1 MNDNNINNTGTES
14 TKQELSRELG
24 LFQLTMMGAG
34 MMIGAGV
41 FVATGI
47 AIGKAGTGGILIAFA
62 LNGLIAICTAMSFA
76 ELCSAI
82 PAAGGAYSYVK
93 KAFGGLVG
101 FISGWMNWFALAVA
115 GSLYAITFS
124 EYTLH
129 LLGSFQFFE
138 SLNLNLE
145 ISVKVLAVI
154 VALFFIGIN
163 YKGVKDTGKS
173 STIIALGQTVTLLI
187 IGFLGIFVAIKD
199 PERLMNFE
207 PFLRNGRTGVLIAM
221 GFTYVGFEGFE
232 VIGHAGEE
240 AIDPKRN
247 IPKAIL
253 YAVIV
258 VVSTYLMVA
267 FAAVVGIK
275 NQGVGV
281 AEWFAARGTT
291 GFADSIRLLFP
302 LGGMLLVTLAAI
314 FSSTSA
320 LNATLFSS
328 ARVSFAI
335 SRDGFLPPSL
345 SKISK
350 RKVPSIALFFSSVI
364 LLIVAVLLP
373 VEDVA
378 AAADIMFLL
387 IFMLINIS
395 VIRIRKTMGDELH
408 YGYIMPFFPWIPI
421 IALISQLAL
430 ALLLFELSPAAWISA
445 GVWIVAGIIMYFV
458 YSKSHARKRAQK
470 SVLEYNKAEDSRK
483 YKVMVPIRSGE
494 ISNVLVK
501 YAQRLAWVWHGELQ
515 LTRIM
520 SIPDYETE
528 EEANRQFA
536 PNKDHILHAEKSI
549 TMDIPVSTIVA
560 RSDTAARGI
569 VDNIR
574 DYQTNMVV
582 LGWKGYTQKAGYE
595 MGNTLDRV
603 IETAPCN
610 IMIIKP
616 ALEGLHTDKPTHRIL
631 MPTTGSQHSILAAR
645 IAISLLD
652 DSEDSML
659 TIFNVN
665 KTGEPKQNIMKRLQP
680 IITEMGNI
688 PMKVKIVESDD
699 IVGEILKES
708 EKNDLLILG
717 APNEGALK
725 TMLFGKLTEKIASD
739 CTKTVILAKKDM
751 GVRSWIRRWIG
762 SRK

>member
-1 MNDNNINNTGTES
+1 MKDKNKNINEPE
-14 TKQELSRELG
+14 KQELSRELG

-47 AIGKAGTGGILIAFA
+47 AIGEAGTGGILLAFA
-62 LNGLIAICTAMSFA
+62 LNGLIAIFTAMSFA

-93 KAFGGLVG
+93 KAFGGLIG

-129 LLGSFQFFE
+129 MMEGFEFFE
-138 SLNLNLE
+138 KLNLNMH
-145 ISVKVLAVI
+145 IAVKSLAVL
-154 VALFFIGIN
+154 VALVFILIN
-163 YKGVKDTGKS
+163 YKGVKDTGTS

-187 IGFLGIFVAIKD
+187 IGAMGVFVAVRE
-199 PERLMNFE
+199 PERLLNFQ
-207 PFLRNGRTGVLIAM
+207 PFLSSGKGAVLVAM

-240 AIDPKRN
+240 AIDPKKN

-258 VVSTYLMVA
+258 VVTTYLMVA
-267 FAAVVGIK
+267 FAAVIGVH
-275 NQGVGV
+275 NQGVTV
-281 AEWFAARGTT
+281 REWFEINGST
-291 GFADSIRLLFP
+291 GFADSVKMLFP
-302 LGGMLLVTLAAI
+302 AGGMLLVTLAAI

-345 SKISK
+345 TKISK
-350 RKVPSIALFFSSVI
+350 TQVPSVALFFSSI
-364 LLIVAVLLP
+364 IVLVVATLFP

-408 YGYIMPFFPWIPI
+408 YGYLMPFFPWVPI
-421 IALISQLAL
+421 LALILQLTL
-430 ALLLFELSPAAWISA
+430 AIFIFQISPTAWLSA
-445 GVWIVAGIIMYFV
+445 GAWIVAGIIFYFA
-458 YSKSHARKRAQK
+458 YSKSHAKKRAQR
-470 SVLEYNKAEDSRK
+470 SELEYIRAADKRK
-483 YKVMVPIRSGE
+483 YRVMVPIRSGE
-494 ISNVLVK
+494 ISHALVK
-501 YAQRLAWVWHGELQ
+501 FAERLAWVWHGEMQ

-520 SIPDYETE
+520 SIPHYATD
-528 EEANRQFA
+528 EEAAMQFDFNKEYITEARQ
-536 PNKDHILHAEKSI
+536 SI
-549 TMDIPVSTIVA
+549 TMDVPVSTIVA

-569 VDNIR
+569 VDSIR
-574 DYQTNMVV
+574 DHQTNMVV
-582 LGWKGYTQKAGYE
+582 LGWKGYTEKQSYE

-616 ALEGLHTDKPTHRIL
+616 GDEGLHTGKPIRRIL
-631 MPTTGSQHSILAAR
+631 MPTTGSQHATLAAK

-652 DSEDSML
+652 DSDESLL

-665 KTGEPKQNIMKRLQP
+665 KQREPEQNIMRRLQP

-708 EKNDLLILG
+708 EKNDMLILG
-717 APNEGALK
+717 APDEGALK
-725 TMLFGKLTEKIASD
+725 TMLFGRVTERIASE
-739 CTKTVILAKKDM
+739 CPKTVILAKKDM

>member
-1 MNDNNINNTGTES
+1 MKNKNTNSNNNN
-14 TKQELSRELG
+14 ELSRELG

-47 AIGKAGTGGILIAFA
+47 AIGNAGTGGILLAFA
-62 LNGLIAICTAMSFA
+62 LNGLIAIFTAMSFA

-93 KAFGGLVG
+93 KAFGGMIG
-101 FISGWMNWFALAVA
+101 FVSGWMNWFALAVA

-129 LLGSFQFFE
+129 LLSSFKFFQA
-138 SLNLNLE
+138 LNLNMHITTKL
-145 ISVKVLAVI
+145 LAVVI
-154 VALFFIGIN
+154 ALIFIGIN

-187 IGFLGIFVAIKD
+187 IGILGVAVAIKR
-199 PERLMNFE
+199 PEQLLNFQ
-207 PFLRNGRTGVLIAM
+207 PFLRNGRAGVLIAM

-240 AIDPKRN
+240 AIDPKKN

-275 NQGVGV
+275 NQGMGV
-281 AEWFAARGTT
+281 AEWFAMHGTT
-291 GFADSIRLLFP
+291 GFADSIQMLFP
-302 LGGMLLVTLAAI
+302 IGGMLLVTLAAI

-345 SKISK
+345 SKISN
-350 RKVPSIALFFSSVI
+350 RKVPSVALFFSSVI
-364 LLIVAVLLP
+364 LLVVAILLP

-408 YGYIMPFFPWIPI
+408 YGYLMPFFPWIPML
-421 IALISQLAL
+421 ALILQLVL
-430 ALLLFELSPAAWISA
+430 AMLLFEMSPVAWFSA
-445 GVWIVAGIIMYFV
+445 GLWIVVGIIMYFA
-458 YSKSHARKRAQK
+458 YSKSHAKKRAQK
-470 SVLEYNKAEDSRK
+470 SVLEYTEASDKRNYR
-483 YKVMVPIRSGE
+483 VMVPIRSGD
-494 ISNVLVK
+494 ISQVLVK
-501 YAQRLAWVWHGELQ
+501 YAERLAWVWHGELQ

-520 SIPDYETE
+520 TIPHYATDQ
-528 EEANRQFA
+528 EANENFA
-536 PNKDHILHAEKSI
+536 PNKDHINTAKESVEL
-549 TMDIPVSTIVA
+549 DVPVSTIVA

-569 VDNIR
+569 VDTVR
-574 DYQTNMVV
+574 DRRTNMVV
-582 LGWKGYTQKAGYE
+582 LGWKGYTSKQGYE

-616 ALEGLHTDKPTHRIL
+616 GNEGLHTGKPIRRIL
-631 MPTTGSQHSILAAR
+631 MPTTGSQHSLMAAR

-652 DSEDSML
+652 DSEESML

-665 KTGEPKQNIMKRLQP
+665 SRGEAKQNIMKRLQP
-680 IITEMGNI
+680 IINEMGNI

-708 EKNDLLILG
+708 DKNDLLILG
-717 APNEGALK
+717 APDEGALK
-725 TMLFGKLTEKIASD
+725 SMLFGKVTERIASE
-739 CTKTVILAKKDM
+739 CKKTVILAKKDM

>member
-1 MNDNNINNTGTES
+1 MKENNTKNNNTN
-14 TKQELSRELG
+14 QELSRELG

-47 AIGKAGTGGILIAFA
+47 AIGKAGTGGILLAFA
-62 LNGLIAICTAMSFA
+62 LNGLIAIFTAMSFA

-82 PAAGGAYSYVK
+82 PAAGGAYAYVK
-93 KAFGGLVG
+93 KAFGGMIG

-129 LLGSFQFFE
+129 LLGSFEFFKA
-138 SLNLNLE
+138 LNLNMH
-145 ISVKVLAVI
+145 IAVKILAVI
-154 VALFFIGIN
+154 IALIFIGIN

-187 IGFLGIFVAIKD
+187 IGFLGVVVAIRK
-199 PERLMNFE
+199 PEQLLNFQ
-207 PFLRNGRTGVLIAM
+207 PFLRDGRAGVLIAM

-240 AIDPKRN
+240 AIDPKKN

-258 VVSTYLMVA
+258 VVSTYLMVG
-267 FAAVVGIK
+267 FAAVIGIA
-275 NQGVGV
+275 NQGMGV
-281 AEWFAARGTT
+281 AEWFAMHGTT
-291 GFADSIRLLFP
+291 GFADSIQMLFP
-302 LGGMLLVTLAAI
+302 IGGMLLVTLAAI

-350 RKVPSIALFFSSVI
+350 RKVPSVALFFSSI
-364 LLIVAVLLP
+364 IVLVVAILLP

-408 YGYIMPFFPWIPI
+408 YGYLMPFFPWIPI
-421 IALISQLAL
+421 LALILQLVL
-430 ALLLFELSPAAWISA
+430 AILLFELSPAAWVSA
-445 GVWIVAGIIMYFV
+445 SLWIVVGIIMYFV
-458 YSKSHARKRAQK
+458 YSKSHAKKRAQK
-470 SVLEYNKAEDSRK
+470 SILEYSKAVDKRK
-483 YKVMVPIRSGE
+483 YRVMVPIRSGG
-494 ISNVLVK
+494 ISQVLVK
-501 YAQRLAWVWHGELQ
+501 YAERLAWVWHGELQ

-520 SIPDYETE
+520 TIPNYATDD
-528 EEANRQFA
+528 EAQARFA
-536 PNKDHILHAEKSI
+536 PNKEHVTKAQKSVN
-549 TMDIPVSTIVA
+549 MDIPVSTIVA

-574 DYQTNMVV
+574 DHQTNMVV
-582 LGWKGYTQKAGYE
+582 LGWKGYTRKQGYE

-616 ALEGLHTDKPTHRIL
+616 GDEGLHTGKPTRKIL
-631 MPTTGSQHSILAAR
+631 MPTTGSQHSLLATR

-665 KTGEPKQNIMKRLQP
+665 TTGEAKQSVMRRLQP
-680 IITEMGNI
+680 IINEMGNI
-688 PMKVKIVESDD
+688 PMKVTIIDSQDVVE
-699 IVGEILKES
+699 EILKES
-708 EKNDLLILG
+708 NKHDLLIIG
-717 APNEGALK
+717 APNEGTLK
-725 TMLFGKLTEKIASD
+725 TMLFGQVTERIASE
-739 CTKTVILAKKDM
+739 CKKTVILAKKDM

-762 SRK
+762 SRSK

>member
-1 MNDNNINNTGTES
+1 MKENNNNTQ
-14 TKQELSRELG
+14 QELSRELG

-47 AIGKAGTGGILIAFA
+47 AIGKAGTGGILLAFA
-62 LNGLIAICTAMSFA
+62 LNGLIAIFTAMSFA

-93 KAFGGLVG
+93 KAFGGMIG

-129 LLGSFQFFE
+129 LLESFEFFQ
-138 SLNLNLE
+138 NLN
-145 ISVKVLAVI
+145 INIHIATKILAVI
-154 VALFFIGIN
+154 VALFFISIN

-187 IGFLGIFVAIKD
+187 IGVLGVIVAIRK
-199 PERLMNFE
+199 PEQLLNFQ
-207 PFLRNGRTGVLIAM
+207 PFLRSGKAGVLIAM

-240 AIDPKRN
+240 AINPKKN

-258 VVSTYLMVA
+258 VVTTYIMVA
-267 FAAVVGIK
+267 FAAVVGIR
-275 NQGVGV
+275 NQGMGV
-281 AEWFAARGTT
+281 AEWFAAHGTT
-291 GFADSIRLLFP
+291 GFADSIQMLFP

-350 RKVPSIALFFSSVI
+350 RKVPSVALFFSSII
-364 LLIVAVLLP
+364 LLVVAVLLP

-421 IALISQLAL
+421 LALISQLVL
-430 ALLLFELSPAAWISA
+430 AILLFELSPAAWISA
-445 GVWIVAGIIMYFV
+445 GLWIIVGIIMYFA
-458 YSKSHARKRAQK
+458 YSKSHAKKRAQK
-470 SVLEYNKAEDSRK
+470 STLEYIEAEDKRN
-483 YKVMVPIRSGE
+483 YRVMVPIRSGG
-494 ISNVLVK
+494 ISHVLVK
-501 YAQRLAWVWHGELQ
+501 YAERLAWVWHGELQ

-520 SIPDYETE
+520 TIPNYATD
-528 EEANRQFA
+528 EEAQSRFE
-536 PNKDHILHAEKSI
+536 PNKEHVVNAKNSVSLHVP
-549 TMDIPVSTIVA
+549 TSTIVA

-574 DYQTNMVV
+574 DHQTNMVV
-582 LGWKGYTQKAGYE
+582 LGWKGYTQKSGYE

-616 ALEGLHTDKPTHRIL
+616 GDEGLHTGQPTRKIL
-631 MPTTGSQHSILAAR
+631 MPTTGSQHSLLATE

-652 DSEDSML
+652 DEDDSML
-659 TIFNVN
+659 TILNIN
-665 KTGEPKQNIMKRLQP
+665 TNDEPQQNIMRRLQP
-680 IITEMGNI
+680 IINEMGNI
-688 PMKVKIVESDD
+688 PMKVQIVNSQDV
-699 IVGEILKES
+699 VGEILKES
-708 EKNDLLILG
+708 EKHDLLILG
-717 APNEGALK
+717 APDEGALK
-725 TMLFGKLTEKIASD
+725 TMLFGRVTERIASE
-739 CTKTVILAKKDM
+739 CKKTVILAKKDM

>member
-1 MNDNNINNTGTES
+1 
-14 TKQELSRELG
+14 
-24 LFQLTMMGAG
+24 
-34 MMIGAGV
+34 
-41 FVATGI
+41 
-47 AIGKAGTGGILIAFA
+47 
-62 LNGLIAICTAMSFA
+62 
-76 ELCSAI
+76 
-82 PAAGGAYSYVK
+82 
-93 KAFGGLVG
+93 
-101 FISGWMNWFALAVA
+101 MNWFALAVA

-129 LLGSFQFFE
+129 LLGSFDFFS
-138 SLNLNLE
+138 SLGLNMH
-145 ISVKVLAVI
+145 IAVKVLAVL
-154 VALFFIGIN
+154 VALFFIGVN

-187 IGFLGIFVAIKD
+187 IGILGIVVAVRK
-199 PERLMNFE
+199 PEQLLNFE
-207 PFLRNGRTGVLIAM
+207 PFLRNGRAGVLIAM

-240 AIDPKRN
+240 SIDPKKN

-258 VVSTYLMVA
+258 VVSTYLLVG
-267 FAAVVGIK
+267 FAAVIGIH
-275 NQGVGV
+275 NQGMSV
-281 AEWFAARGTT
+281 AEWFEMHGTT
-291 GFADSIRLLFP
+291 GFADSIQMLFP

-335 SRDGFLPPSL
+335 SRDGFLPPKL

-350 RKVPSIALFFSSVI
+350 NKVPSVALFFSSII
-364 LLIVAVLLP
+364 LLIVAVMLP

-421 IALISQLAL
+421 LALISQLAL
-430 ALLLFELSPAAWISA
+430 AVLLFEMSPAAWVSA
-445 GVWIVAGIIMYFV
+445 GLWIAAGIVTYFV
-458 YSKSHARKRAQK
+458 YSKSHAMKRAQK
-470 SVLEYNKAEDSRK
+470 SVLEYNKAADKRK
-483 YKVMVPIRSGE
+483 YRVMVPIRSGG
-494 ISNVLVK
+494 ISHVLVK
-501 YAQRLAWVWHGELQ
+501 YAERLAWVWHGELQ

-520 SIPDYETE
+520 SIPDYATD
-528 EEANRQFA
+528 EEANRHFA
-536 PNKDHILHAEKSI
+536 TNKEHIINAVNSVNL
-549 TMDIPVSTIVA
+549 DIPVSTIIA

-574 DYQTNMVV
+574 DRQTNMVV
-582 LGWKGYTQKAGYE
+582 LGWKGYTSKSGYE

-616 ALEGLHTDKPTHRIL
+616 GEEGLHTGKPIRRIL
-631 MPTTGSQHSILAAR
+631 MPTTGSQHSLMAAR

-652 DSEDSML
+652 DDEDSRL

-665 KTGEPKQNIMKRLQP
+665 THGEPEHNIMKRLQP

-688 PMKVKIVESDD
+688 PMKVTIVESDD

-708 EKNDLLILG
+708 DKHDLLILG
-717 APNEGALK
+717 APDEGTLK
-725 TMLFGKLTEKIASD
+725 SMLFGQLTERIASE
-739 CTKTVILAKKDM
+739 CKKTVILAKKDL

>member
-1 MNDNNINNTGTES
+1 MKENNAKNNN
-14 TKQELSRELG
+14 KNQELSRELG

-47 AIGKAGTGGILIAFA
+47 AIGKAGTGGILLAFA
-62 LNGLIAICTAMSFA
+62 LNGLIAIFTAMSFA

-82 PAAGGAYSYVK
+82 PAAGGAYAYVK
-93 KAFGGLVG
+93 KAFGGMIG

-129 LLGSFQFFE
+129 LLGSFEFFKA
-138 SLNLNLE
+138 LNLNMH
-145 ISVKVLAVI
+145 IAVKILAVI
-154 VALFFIGIN
+154 IALIFIGIN

-187 IGFLGIFVAIKD
+187 IGFLGVVVAIRK
-199 PERLMNFE
+199 PEQLLNFQ
-207 PFLRNGRTGVLIAM
+207 PFLRDGRAGVLIAM

-240 AIDPKRN
+240 AIDPKKN

-258 VVSTYLMVA
+258 VVSTYLMVG
-267 FAAVVGIK
+267 FAAVIGIA
-275 NQGVGV
+275 NQGMGV
-281 AEWFAARGTT
+281 AEWFAMHGTT
-291 GFADSIRLLFP
+291 GFADSIQMLFP
-302 LGGMLLVTLAAI
+302 IGGMLLVTLAAI

-350 RKVPSIALFFSSVI
+350 RKVPSVALFFSSI
-364 LLIVAVLLP
+364 IVLVVAILLP

-408 YGYIMPFFPWIPI
+408 YGYLMPFFPWIPI
-421 IALISQLAL
+421 LALILQLVL
-430 ALLLFELSPAAWISA
+430 AILLFELSPAAWVSA
-445 GVWIVAGIIMYFV
+445 SLWIVVGIIMYFV
-458 YSKSHARKRAQK
+458 YSKSHAKKRAQK
-470 SVLEYNKAEDSRK
+470 SILEYSKAVDKRK
-483 YKVMVPIRSGE
+483 YRVMVPIRSGG
-494 ISNVLVK
+494 ISQVLVK
-501 YAQRLAWVWHGELQ
+501 YAERLAWVWHGELQ

-520 SIPDYETE
+520 TIPNYATDD
-528 EEANRQFA
+528 EAQARFA
-536 PNKDHILHAEKSI
+536 PNKEHVTKAQKSVN
-549 TMDIPVSTIVA
+549 MDIPVSTIVA

-574 DYQTNMVV
+574 DHQTNMVV
-582 LGWKGYTQKAGYE
+582 LGWKGYTRKQGYE

-616 ALEGLHTDKPTHRIL
+616 GDEGLHTGKPTRKIL
-631 MPTTGSQHSILAAR
+631 MPTTGSQHSLLATR

-665 KTGEPKQNIMKRLQP
+665 TTGEAKQSVMRRLQP
-680 IITEMGNI
+680 IINEMGNI
-688 PMKVKIVESDD
+688 PMKVTIIDSQDVVE
-699 IVGEILKES
+699 EILKES
-708 EKNDLLILG
+708 NKHDLLIIG
-717 APNEGALK
+717 APNEGTLK
-725 TMLFGKLTEKIASD
+725 TMLFGQVTERIASE
-739 CTKTVILAKKDM
+739 CKKTVILAKKDM

-762 SRK
+762 SRSK

>member
-1 MNDNNINNTGTES
+1 MKDKNTNSNNNN
-14 TKQELSRELG
+14 ELSRELG

-47 AIGKAGTGGILIAFA
+47 AIGNAGTGGILLAFS
-62 LNGLIAICTAMSFA
+62 LNGLIAIFTAMSFA

-93 KAFGGLVG
+93 KAFGGMIG
-101 FISGWMNWFALAVA
+101 FVSGWMNWFALAVA

-129 LLGSFQFFE
+129 LLSTFKFFQA
-138 SLNLNLE
+138 LNLNMHLTA
-145 ISVKVLAVI
+145 KLLAVAI
-154 VALFFIGIN
+154 ALVFIAIN
-163 YKGVKDTGKS
+163 YRGVKDTGKS

-187 IGFLGIFVAIKD
+187 IGILGVAVAIKKPD
-199 PERLMNFE
+199 QLLNFQ
-207 PFLRNGRTGVLIAM
+207 PFLRNGRAGVLIAM

-240 AIDPKRN
+240 AIDPKKN

-258 VVSTYLMVA
+258 VVSTYLIVG
-267 FAAVVGIK
+267 FAAVIGIK
-275 NQGVGV
+275 NQGMDI
-281 AEWFAARGTT
+281 AEWFAMHGTT
-291 GFADSIRLLFP
+291 GFADSIQMLFP
-302 LGGMLLVTLAAI
+302 VGGMLLVTLAAI

-350 RKVPSIALFFSSVI
+350 RKVPSVALFFSSII
-364 LLIVAVLLP
+364 LLVVAILLP

-408 YGYIMPFFPWIPI
+408 YGYLMPFFPWIPM
-421 IALISQLAL
+421 LAL
-430 ALLLFELSPAAWISA
+430 VLQLVLAVLLFEMSPVAWLSA
-445 GVWIVAGIIMYFV
+445 GLWIIVGVIVYFV
-458 YSKSHARKRAQK
+458 YSKSHAKKRAQK
-470 SVLEYNKAEDSRK
+470 SVLEYTEVADKRK
-483 YKVMVPIRSGE
+483 YRVMVPIRSGGV
-494 ISNVLVK
+494 SQVLVK
-501 YAQRLAWVWHGELQ
+501 YAERLAWVWHGELQ

-520 SIPDYETE
+520 TIPHYATDD
-528 EEANRQFA
+528 EASARFA
-536 PNKDHILHAEKSI
+536 PNKEHIDNAKKSV
-549 TMDIPVSTIVA
+549 TMDVPVSTIVA

-569 VDNIR
+569 VDTVR
-574 DYQTNMVV
+574 DRKTNMVV
-582 LGWKGYTQKAGYE
+582 LGWKGYTSKQGYE

-616 ALEGLHTDKPTHRIL
+616 GEEGLHTGKPIRRIL
-631 MPTTGSQHSILAAR
+631 MPTTGSQHSLLATR

-665 KTGEPKQNIMKRLQP
+665 SRGEAKQNIMRRLQP
-680 IITEMGNI
+680 IINEMGNI
-688 PMKVKIVESDD
+688 PMKVKIVDSDD

-708 EKNDLLILG
+708 DKNDLLILG
-717 APNEGALK
+717 APDESALK
-725 TMLFGKLTEKIASD
+725 TMLFGQVTERIASE
-739 CTKTVILAKKDM
+739 CKKTVILAKKDM

>member
-1 MNDNNINNTGTES
+1 MKNKNTNSNNN
-14 TKQELSRELG
+14 ELSRELG

-47 AIGKAGTGGILIAFA
+47 AIGNAGTGGILLAFS
-62 LNGLIAICTAMSFA
+62 LNGLIAIFTAMSFA

-93 KAFGGLVG
+93 KAFGGMIG
-101 FISGWMNWFALAVA
+101 FVSGWMNWFALAVA

-129 LLGSFQFFE
+129 LLSSFQFFQA
-138 SLNLNLE
+138 LNLNMHLTT
-145 ISVKVLAVI
+145 KLLAVTI
-154 VALFFIGIN
+154 ALIFIGIN

-187 IGFLGIFVAIKD
+187 IGILGVTVAIKN
-199 PERLMNFE
+199 PEQLLNFQ
-207 PFLRNGRTGVLIAM
+207 PFLRNGRAGVLIAM

-240 AIDPKRN
+240 AIDPKKN

-267 FAAVVGIK
+267 FAAVIGIK
-275 NQGVGV
+275 NQGMGI
-281 AEWFAARGTT
+281 AEWFSMHGTT
-291 GFADSIRLLFP
+291 GFADSIQMLFP
-302 LGGMLLVTLAAI
+302 IGGMLLVTLAAI

-350 RKVPSIALFFSSVI
+350 RKVPSVALFFSSII
-364 LLIVAVLLP
+364 LLVVAILLP

-408 YGYIMPFFPWIPI
+408 YGYLMPFFPWIPI
-421 IALISQLAL
+421 LALILQLVL
-430 ALLLFELSPAAWISA
+430 AVLLFEMSPVAWLSA
-445 GVWIVAGIIMYFV
+445 GLWIIVGIIMYFA
-458 YSKSHARKRAQK
+458 YSKSHAKKRAQK
-470 SVLEYNKAEDSRK
+470 SVLEYIQAQDKRK
-483 YKVMVPIRSGE
+483 YRVMVPIRSGG
-494 ISNVLVK
+494 ISQVLVK
-501 YAQRLAWVWHGELQ
+501 YAERLAWVWHGELQ

-520 SIPDYETE
+520 TIPHYATDD
-528 EEANRQFA
+528 EASERFA
-536 PNKDHILHAEKSI
+536 PNKEHIDNAKKSVG
-549 TMDIPVSTIVA
+549 MDVPVSTIVA

-569 VDNIR
+569 VDTVR
-574 DYQTNMVV
+574 DRRTNMVV
-582 LGWKGYTQKAGYE
+582 LGWKGYTAKQGYE
-595 MGNTLDRV
+595 MGNTIDRV

-616 ALEGLHTDKPTHRIL
+616 GEEGLHTGKPIRRIL
-631 MPTTGSQHSILAAR
+631 MPTTGSQHSLMATR

-652 DSEDSML
+652 DSEESMI

-665 KTGEPKQNIMKRLQP
+665 STGEANQSIMRRLQP
-680 IITEMGNI
+680 IINEMGNI

-708 EKNDLLILG
+708 DKNDLLILG

-725 TMLFGKLTEKIASD
+725 TMLFGQVTERIASE
-739 CTKTVILAKKDM
+739 CKKAVILAKKDM

>member
-1 MNDNNINNTGTES
+1 MKENNNNT
-14 TKQELSRELG
+14 QHELSRELG

-47 AIGKAGTGGILIAFA
+47 AIGKAGTGGILLAFA
-62 LNGLIAICTAMSFA
+62 LNGLIAIFTAMSFA

-82 PAAGGAYSYVK
+82 PAAGGAYAYVK
-93 KAFGGLVG
+93 KAFGGMIG

-129 LLGSFQFFE
+129 LLESFDFFHN
-138 SLNLNLE
+138 LNLN
-145 ISVKVLAVI
+145 IHIATKILAVV

-187 IGFLGIFVAIKD
+187 IGFLGVTVAIKK
-199 PERLMNFE
+199 PEQLLNFQ
-207 PFLRNGRTGVLIAM
+207 PFLSEGKSGVLIAM

-240 AIDPKRN
+240 AINPKKN

-253 YAVIV
+253 YAVILV
-258 VVSTYLMVA
+258 VTTYIMVA
-267 FAAVVGIK
+267 FAAVIGIK
-275 NQGVGV
+275 NQGMGV
-281 AEWFAARGTT
+281 AEWFSAHGTT
-291 GFADSIRLLFP
+291 GFADSIQMLFP
-302 LGGMLLVTLAAI
+302 LGGMFLVTLAAI

-350 RKVPSIALFFSSVI
+350 RKVPSIALFFSSII
-364 LLIVAVLLP
+364 LLVVAVMLP

-387 IFMLINIS
+387 IFMLINVS

-421 IALISQLAL
+421 LALISQLAL

-445 GVWIVAGIIMYFV
+445 GLWIFSGIVVYFA
-458 YSKSHARKRAQK
+458 YSKSHAKKRAQK
-470 SVLEYNKAEDSRK
+470 SILEYVEAEDKRK
-483 YKVMVPIRSGE
+483 YRVMVPIRSGG
-494 ISNVLVK
+494 ISPVLVK

-520 SIPDYETE
+520 TIPNYATD
-528 EEANRQFA
+528 EEAQSRLE
-536 PNKDHILHAEKSI
+536 PNKEHVVNALKSV
-549 TMDIPVSTIVA
+549 TMDVPASTIVA

-574 DYQTNMVV
+574 DFQTNMVV
-582 LGWKGYTQKAGYE
+582 LGWKGYTQKQGYE

-616 ALEGLHTDKPTHRIL
+616 GDEGMHTGEPTRKIL
-631 MPTTGSQHSILAAR
+631 MPTTGSQHALLAAE

-652 DSEDSML
+652 DEEDSML
-659 TIFNVN
+659 TIMNIN
-665 KTGEPKQNIMKRLQP
+665 KNDEPQQNIMRRLQP
-680 IITEMGNI
+680 IINEMGNI
-688 PMKVKIVESDD
+688 PMKVQIVNSQDV
-699 IVGEILKES
+699 VGEILKES
-708 EKNDLLILG
+708 EKHDLLILG

-725 TMLFGKLTEKIASD
+725 TMLFGKVTERIASE
-739 CTKTVILAKKDM
+739 CKKTVILAKKDM